1 MPQTHT
7 AGLDA
12 KPAVPAGPEARNA
25 MVAQLVGRLAKAKG
39 LTLRRLASEIGIA
52 PNSLRYW
59 LRHAYR
65 LPEAQAERL
74 ADALE
79 MGADDRRSLA
89 LLTGNGGR
97 TAPLPGQEAPV
108 AGEPPAQ
115 NALIVALLRR
125 LLKAEGITWKELADR
140 LGISAKSLRNWM
152 ARAYRLETHEVE
164 RLTEAL
170 HMSGENRND
179 LYVLTGKIPPPP
191 PASELRRRPDLALY
205 QELIDGLEHLS
216 VAYTEC
222 WDIVIGNQ
230 AFRDIF
236 GPVRP
241 HVSAHPFH
249 NTTRYVLFHP
259 DSYLILGAG
268 DRDAWF
274 EDWLMPTLAYFSAT
288 IQQFPDHPRLRDMER
303 DILERPDLRRAYRQ
317 APAWIADHGDIA
329 INQSARRFWD
339 PRVDKVMDA
348 HVITEAHQS
357 YGLTLQRATFVLR
370 ERTAKAESAESAAEP
385 SQLGADGPDLPVR

>member
-1 MPQTHT
+1 MPRTSRPDVE
-7 AGLDA
+7 A
-12 KPAVPAGPEARNA
+12 AVRAGPEACNA
-25 MVAQLVGRLAKAKG
+25 MVAQFVGRLAKARG

-97 TAPLPGQEAPV
+97 TAPLPGQEAPA
-108 AGEPPAQ
+108 AGEPPGQ

-164 RLTEAL
+164 RLVEAL
-170 HMSGENRND
+170 HLSGENRND
-179 LYVLTGKIPPPP
+179 LYVLTGKVPPPP
-191 PASELRRRPDLALY
+191 PASELRRRPDMALY
-205 QELIDGLEHLS
+205 QELIDGIEHLS
-216 VAYTEC
+216 MAHTEC
-222 WDIVIGNQ
+222 VDVVIYNRTY
-230 AFRDIF
+230 RDIF

-241 HVSAHPFH
+241 HVSAHPFR
-249 NTTRYVLFHP
+249 NAMRYTLFHP

-274 EDWLMPTLAYFSAT
+274 EDWLMPTLAYFAAVL
-288 IQQFPDHPRLRDMER
+288 QQLPDNPRLRQLEQ

-329 INQSARRFWD
+329 FNQSARRFWD
-339 PRVDKVMDA
+339 PRVGKVMDA
-348 HVITEAHQS
+348 YVITEAHQG

-370 ERTAKAESAESAAEP
+370 DR
-385 SQLGADGPDLPVR
+385 DG